1 LLILEKKNN
10 SIIIEQSSQC
20 LWHFHRQVNVENNTQ
35 GDGLSWDLQGQLTE
49 FNWLQILIYFRNS
62 SVLEMMHLYSFLVH
76 IPRKDLTILSLV
88 CWSLCATVNIHLYD
102 ARLLEV
108 TSKKFLYMWCLLR
121 IYNRLFRF
129 LCRIRKVLVICPNM
143 CGLVLLY
150 LWETY
155 QLIGACAGC
164 NRWCESHP

>member
-1 LLILEKKNN
+1 VSCLVLLILEKKITVLLLN
-10 SIIIEQSSQC
+10 SHPNVYDI
-20 LWHFHRQVNVENNTQ
+20 FRQVNVENNTQ

-88 CWSLCATVNIHLYD
+88 CWSLCATVNIHLYE

-121 IYNRLFRF
+121 ICNGLFRF
-129 LCRIRKVLVICPNM
+129 LCRIRKVLVICPNV

-155 QLIGACAGC
+155 
-164 NRWCESHP
+164 